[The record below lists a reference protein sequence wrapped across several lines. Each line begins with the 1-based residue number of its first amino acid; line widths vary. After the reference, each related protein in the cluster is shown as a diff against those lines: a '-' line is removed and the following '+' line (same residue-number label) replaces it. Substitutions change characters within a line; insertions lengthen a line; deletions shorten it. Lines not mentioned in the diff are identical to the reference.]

1 MQVSKEITIAVSKAL
16 DEIVS
21 VEFNKHGLL
30 VANKKSKYGDEFR
43 FQVDGYMKD
52 ESAVSKE
59 LSRYLMDAI
68 MIGAKKIFAEHNLE
82 VKKASGKYGAH
93 FRYIISADPIQLNES
108 GVNVQS
114 EIAQNF
120 IFGAWQYGFTTKDAE
135 NLLGQ
140 ERMINN
146 KSYILIGLQVGRKT
160 NKLIVKSGEAEYLID
175 EKAITKWGGQLPD
188 QMSTRR
194 AI

>member
-1 MQVSKEITIAVSKAL
+1 MQVSKETTIAVSKAL

-21 VEFNKHGLL
+21 LEFSKHGLL

-43 FQVDGYMKD
+43 YQVDGYMKD

-59 LSRYLMDAI
+59 LSRYFMDVI
-68 MIGAKKIFAEHNLE
+68 MAGAKEIFRQHNLE
-82 VKKASGKYGAH
+82 VKKASGKYGEH
-93 FRYIISADPIQLNES
+93 FRYIISADPVQLNER
-108 GVNVQS
+108 GVNVES
-114 EIAQNF
+114 EMARNF
-120 IFGAWQYGFTTKDAE
+120 IFGAWQYGFTNKDAE

-140 ERMINN
+140 ERIINN
-146 KSYILIGLQVGRKT
+146 KSYILIGLQIGRKT

-175 EKAITKWGGQLPD
+175 EKAIIKWGGQLPE